1 MISVVVPALNEEP
14 VIGRTLAELR
24 DACATSGLAGAEIIV
39 VDDGSTDRTGA
50 IAAEAGARLVRHP
63 HNVGYGRSV
72 KDGVGAATHDTIV
85 IIDADGTYPL
95 EALPQMLAEF
105 HRGVDMVVGARTG
118 DQYRDKAPLRAI
130 LKWLVEF
137 TAGRRVPDVN
147 SGLRVFSKSTLQPYQ
162 DHLSDTFSFTTSLT
176 LAYMMTGRF
185 VSYVPIGYR
194 ERVGRTKVR
203 LLRDSLRTL
212 QYIVQAILYYNPL
225 KLFLL
230 ICGVQ
235 FVLGVVL
242 LLVARLGEFATA
254 FALGVGCLVT
264 VVPVFCLGLLAE
276 LLSRIMVKPR

>member
-1 MISVVVPALNEEP
+1 MISVVVPALDEEAA
-14 VIGRTLAELR
+14 VGRTLAEIR
-24 DACATSGLAGAEIIV
+24 EAFDNAGLASAEVIV
-39 VDDGSTDRTGA
+39 VDDGSADRTGA
-50 IAAEAGARLVRHP
+50 IATEAGARLVRHP

-95 EALPQMLAEF
+95 DALPQMLAEF

-118 DQYRDKAPLRAI
+118 DRYRDKAPLRAT

-147 SGLRVFSKSTLQPYQ
+147 SGLRVFSKSTMQPYQ
-162 DHLSDTFSFTTSLT
+162 DHLSNTFSFTTSLT

-194 ERVGRTKVR
+194 ERVGQTKVR

-212 QYIVQAILYYNPL
+212 QYIVQAITYYNPI
-225 KLFLL
+225 KMFLL
-230 ICGVQ
+230 LATAC
-235 FVLGVVL
+235 L
-242 LLVARLGEFATA
+242 LLGILGAGVAAAADLRGALLIAVGGAVTA
-254 FALGVGCLVT
+254 VVVFALGLVAD
-264 VVPVFCLGLLAE
+264 LLRQILAAG
-276 LLSRIMVKPR
+276 R